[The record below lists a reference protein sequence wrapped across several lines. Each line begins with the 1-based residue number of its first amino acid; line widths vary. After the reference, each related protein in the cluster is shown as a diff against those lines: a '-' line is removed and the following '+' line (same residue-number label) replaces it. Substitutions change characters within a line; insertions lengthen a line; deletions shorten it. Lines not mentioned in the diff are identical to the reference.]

1 MPPRSCGASSAATYR
16 DSFLARCHEA
26 ASSATVEPEKSE
38 SPGAVEGGEATIVRR
53 ERIVV
58 LRTHFDAVRC
68 PRVSPDVLTAGAERT
83 DCISSDTSEANA
95 VGLGSNAHSRDRVC
109 DGVTPM
115 QAQTRHHAA
124 QQDDERR
131 PGQSAAERDALDHPV
146 TISRTIRAVV
156 TA

>member
-1 MPPRSCGASSAATYR
+1 
-16 DSFLARCHEA
+16 
-26 ASSATVEPEKSE
+26 
-38 SPGAVEGGEATIVRR
+38 
-53 ERIVV
+53 
-58 LRTHFDAVRC
+58 
-68 PRVSPDVLTAGAERT
+68 
-83 DCISSDTSEANA
+83 
-95 VGLGSNAHSRDRVC
+95 
-109 DGVTPM
+109 M